1 MDHVET
7 LPRTSALLGRFLDAA
22 RRHPDREAVTG
33 PGGTLTYAQLDERTD
48 RLAGLLAGAGAG
60 PERAVGV
67 FLPRTIDLVVA
78 VLGILKAGAVYV
90 PFDPEQ
96 PVERLAGIA
105 EDAGVVTVLTH
116 AALAGKLPAGTE
128 AGAIPLDRLD
138 WDGLPRVAPVETGP
152 DDLAYVI
159 FTSGSTGRPKG
170 VAVSVTALAH
180 FLEGMERG
188 GFFREPGERVGW
200 NASAAF
206 DASVQ
211 EWVRVFRGDTVAVID
226 DDTRR
231 DGEAFARFVADHRI
245 DVVDMTPSH
254 AQVLLEEL
262 EPVARTERPGLRL
275 LIAGEAVPPSLWDR
289 LAALTAEGVLSAA
302 NLYGP
307 TEATVNALG
316 THVTAPGEPHIGVP
330 LAGTAIR
337 IVDAW
342 LRPVPAGTAGEL
354 CLAGPGLARGYVGR
368 PGLTATQF
376 VPDPVGP
383 PGSRMY
389 RTGDRVV
396 ERADGT
402 VRYLGRTDSQVKIR
416 GHRIELGGVEAVLT
430 DHPEVAR
437 AVVVSHTGED
447 GINRLEALLELREG
461 GTVSAVRDRAE
472 RLLPIWMRPTGYT
485 VVPAFPVTTS
495 GKVDRLALAALV
507 GSTAVAAAEPVVEP
521 VVEPVREAAESVAE
535 VVASVWTEVLGA
547 EGIADDA
554 DFFDLGGHSLS
565 AMQVATRLRARLD
578 VKVPTSLLFRLRS
591 FGEFAAAVA
600 ERRAEAAA
608 GR

>member
-1 MDHVET
+1 MDRVET
-7 LPRTSALLGRFLDAA
+7 LPRTSPLLGRFLDAV
-22 RRHPDREAVTG
+22 RSHPDREAVVG
-33 PGGTLTYAQLDERTD
+33 SDATLSYAELDARTD

-60 PERAVGV
+60 PDRTVGV
-67 FLPRTIDLVVA
+67 FLPRTSDLIVA

-96 PVERLAGIA
+96 PAERLAGIA
-105 EDAGVVTVLTH
+105 SDAGVLTVLTH
-116 AALAGKLPAGTE
+116 SSVSDRLPEDVRG
-128 AGAIPLDRLD
+128 GAVHLDGLD
-138 WDGLPRVAPVETGP
+138 WDALDRVAPVETSP
-152 DDLAYVI
+152 DDLAYII

-170 VAVSVTALAH
+170 IGVSVSALTD
-180 FLEGMERG
+180 FLEGMEHG

-231 DGEAFARFVADHRI
+231 DGEAFARFVEEHRL

-262 EPVARTERPGLRL
+262 EPVARRRPGLRL
-275 LIAGEAVPPSLWDR
+275 LIAGEAVPPSLWNR
-289 LAALTAEGVLSAA
+289 LAELTAEGVLSAA

-316 THVTAPGEPHIGVP
+316 THITEAGEPHIGGP
-330 LAGTAIR
+330 LAGVGIR

-368 PGLTATQF
+368 PGLTAAHF
-376 VPDPVGP
+376 VPDPSGP
-383 PGSRMY
+383 VGSRMY

-430 DHPEVAR
+430 DHALVAR
-437 AVVVSHTGED
+437 AVVVSHTGDD
-447 GINRLEALLELREG
+447 GVNRLEALLELREG
-461 GTVSAVRDRAE
+461 GTVDAVRDHAE

-507 GSTAVAAAEPVVEP
+507 GSTAVPAAEPVEP
-521 VVEPVREAAESVAE
+521 VEGPTAAPAAEGSVTE
-535 VVASVWTEVLGA
+535 VVAEVWTEVLGVQPPA
-547 EGIADDA
+547 ADA

-565 AMQVATRLRARLD
+565 AMQVATRLRSRLD
-578 VKVPTSLLFRLRS
+578 VKVPTSLLFRIRE
-591 FGEFAAAVA
+591 FGAFADAVA
-600 ERRAEAAA
+600 ERKAQAAA
-608 GR
+608 GN